1 MNEELKII
9 NHMIYDVFYELETI
23 EEIERLTTTMIDFLG
38 LLEKTRVWEVSNG
51 VK

>member
-9 NHMIYDVFYELETI
+9 NHMIYDVFYELETV
-23 EEIERLTTTMIDFLG
+23 EEIKRLARTMIDFLE
-38 LLEKTRVWEVSNG
+38 LLERTRVWELLND

>member
-9 NHMIYDVFYELETI
+9 NHMIYDVFYELETV
-23 EEIERLTTTMIDFLG
+23 EEIKRLARTMID
-38 LLEKTRVWEVSNG
+38 LLELLERTRVWELLND

>member
-1 MNEELKII
+1 MNDELKII
-9 NHMIYDVFYELETI
+9 NHMIYDVFYEVETV
-23 EEIERLTTTMIDFLG
+23 EEIELLAKTMIDFLG